1 VTDASS
7 TSGRPHWRETAT
19 IDWYGGA
26 VLLGTGRVLL
36 AGATSMGARRY
47 ACNSVM
53 LRDIEN
59 GSECGSVM
67 ALVSELEMV
76 QTAIATEVFA
86 TERAAVLEHGDRV
99 GERDGLLVISLGD
112 DTVRI
117 TCAELER
124 AIEIG
129 RLGEEIGFTYPL
141 VLSDG
146 ELITVSFA
154 DLFAEQ
160 GEQGLAFVRA
170 ITGGRLTGSL
180 PATLQE
186 WRALAAGSSPAG
198 ITTQDDGQRR
208 RYTSTW
214 GAITLS
220 AGELAAAL
228 ATMAGGRIARGPGK

>member
-1 VTDASS
+1 
-7 TSGRPHWRETAT
+7 
-19 IDWYGGA
+19 
-26 VLLGTGRVLL
+26 
-36 AGATSMGARRY
+36 
-47 ACNSVM
+47 M

-59 GSECGSVM
+59 GSECGSVL

-186 WRALAAGSSPAG
+186 WRARRRRGAGGYHDTGRRPAPSLHEHMG
-198 ITTQDDGQRR
+198 RYRAQRR
-208 RYTSTW
+208 RACGSARRNGRRTDRARAW
-214 GAITLS
+214 QVVTLPW
-220 AGELAAAL
+220 LN
-228 ATMAGGRIARGPGK
+228 ATGFWQH